1 LQKAAH
7 TELANC
13 GPRSEEIVAGT
24 PNLDTHPSIKADAQ
38 LSAVV
43 LARGIASAHRVV
55 LSITVKRCV

>member
-1 LQKAAH
+1 M
-7 TELANC
+7 
-13 GPRSEEIVAGT
+13 VVGT
-24 PNLDTHPSIKADAQ
+24 PNLDTQPSINADAQ